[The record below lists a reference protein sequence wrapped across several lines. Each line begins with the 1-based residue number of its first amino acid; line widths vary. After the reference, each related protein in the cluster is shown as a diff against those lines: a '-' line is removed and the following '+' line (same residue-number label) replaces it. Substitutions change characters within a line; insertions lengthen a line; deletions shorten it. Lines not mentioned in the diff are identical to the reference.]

1 MKLTRT
7 SHIGVFIAGGIIILI
22 VLAVIFGLTIKQ
34 NEMIRDYL
42 HLSARA
48 YAESIVL
55 VRQWNANYGGVYVLK
70 KEGMKSNPYLEDPD
84 ITVIDGR
91 VYTMKNP
98 ALMTREISMLAKQAK
113 TYQYHIT
120 SLNLLNP
127 NNVPDSWE
135 RKSLKTFETGIK
147 EITQVTELD
156 GKKVYRLMH
165 PLLYKKGCVP
175 CHAKQGYRLGDV
187 RGGISVT
194 LPYDK
199 IEMALKGNQRRMS
212 FLAVII
218 VIALGGTFYLLVW
231 QLMRRLSK
239 TIAQLDNE
247 KNKIEAI
254 RTEVVAERNKLDDI
268 VSHIDA
274 DLLLLDK
281 DMKILWVN
289 KKLKER
295 DGYSQDVI
303 GHRCYVDY
311 CNVEIL
317 PEDCPAAMVFKN
329 GKAVRKEHSIT
340 YDDGTT
346 RYYSFTCSPVKD
358 SNNKVT
364 HVLELVQDIT
374 DKKKQEDE
382 LEKKIEQLDQLQQ
395 KLLKSNRDFQEKN
408 KELVRFNKLFI
419 DRELRIKELKEEITK
434 LKKGKV
440 SHDKI

>member
-34 NEMIRDYL
+34 NKMIRDYL

-84 ITVIDGR
+84 ITAINGH

-135 RKSLKTFETGIK
+135 RKSLKTFEEGIK

-156 GKKVYRLMH
+156 GKSVYRLMR
-165 PLLYKKGCVP
+165 PLLYKKGCVA
-175 CHAKQGYRLGDV
+175 CHAKQGYRLGDI

-239 TIAQLDNE
+239 AVDQLDKE
-247 KNKIEAI
+247 KSKIEAI
-254 RTEVVAERNKLDDI
+254 RTEVVVERNKLDDI
-268 VSHIDA
+268 VSNIDA
-274 DLLLLDK
+274 DLFLLDR

-295 DGYSQDVI
+295 AGYTHDVI
-303 GHRCYVDY
+303 GRRCYVDY
-311 CNVEIL
+311 LNAEIFF
-317 PEDCPAAMVFKN
+317 EECPAALVFRS
-329 GKAVRKEHSIT
+329 GTVVRKENMIT
-340 YDDGTT
+340 HGDGTT

-382 LEKKIEQLDQLQQ
+382 LEKKIEQLDQMQQ
-395 KLLKSNRDFQEKN
+395 KLLKVNLDFQEKN
-408 KELVRFNKLFI
+408 KELERFNKLFI